1 MRGQEFKV
9 RDKKVQK
16 MTRDGLTEKNLT
28 QGTQQRISTRLEEI
42 SFRQERQADTSAGHR
57 SQGRIQTAEQKQ
69 GHNPA
74 YQPPENPPVPQDI
87 CLLYTSPSPRDI

>member
-28 QGTQQRISTRLEEI
+28 QGTQQRISTR
-42 SFRQERQADTSAGHR
+42 
-57 SQGRIQTAEQKQ
+57 
-69 GHNPA
+69 
-74 YQPPENPPVPQDI
+74 PVS
-87 CLLYTSPSPRDI
+87 YTHLRAHET

>member
-42 SFRQERQADTSAGHR
+42 SSGRNGRQT
-57 SQGRIQTAEQKQ
+57 
-69 GHNPA
+69 P
-74 YQPPENPPVPQDI
+74 QPGTD
-87 CLLYTSPSPRDI
+87 PRDAYRQRNRNRDITRRTSRRKTRRCRRI

>member
-28 QGTQQRISTRLEEI
+28 QGTQQRISTRLEK
-42 SFRQERQADTSAGHR
+42 FFPAGTA
-57 SQGRIQTAEQKQ
+57 GRHLSRAPIPGTHTDSGTET
-69 GHNPA
+69 G
-74 YQPPENPPVPQDI
+74 
-87 CLLYTSPSPRDI
+87 T

>member
-42 SFRQERQADTSAGHR
+42 SFRQERSKRISSQCNR
-57 SQGRIQTAEQKQ
+57 SSGRF
-69 GHNPA
+69 
-74 YQPPENPPVPQDI
+74 
-87 CLLYTSPSPRDI
+87 L